1 MLSEL
6 SSGVQFSRSSNENQL
21 ADSQSRVFRVM
32 LNAPGEIFDIQ
43 QYCGVFIGDPHNY
56 NTNIFCNSF
65 DARFDGDSR
74 MVILCTFQYQT
85 TAGGGQGQGQGGD
98 PKSVQPDVRPA
109 NWTTSTSL
117 IEQPLYYWRKRS
129 APLAWDDDTPAQNSA
144 GDIYDGVTKLT
155 PITNITITQFEPTDP
170 TRNNQYGGYI
180 NESQETLGSL
190 VMAPHTL
197 MFRGVSSTPVV
208 ESWGGLT
215 YRGWTST
222 YDFAYKPNKT
232 KVFAGV
238 LELVIELGW
247 DIAVPQTGLNVI
259 TFAPPGGADQDPFG
273 QPLKMDDETRH
284 VEDPLALPDG
294 LPAAEKARAM
304 IRIPIGQKFSQNPS
318 ASPIALNDDGTPRN
332 HKTAAPKVLVYG
344 YAVQPEGNLK
354 TLLNLR
360 TFP

>member
-6 SSGVQFSRSSNENQL
+6 AAGTQFSRSSNDNQL
-21 ADSQSRVFRVM
+21 ADSQNRVFRVV
-32 LNAPGEIFDIQ
+32 LSAPGEVVDVQ
-43 QYCGVFIGDPHNY
+43 QYCGVFIGNQHPY
-56 NTNIFCNSF
+56 NTNLYCVSF

-85 TAGGGQGQGQGGD
+85 TASQSNSQNQQD
-98 PKSVQPDVRPA
+98 PKSSPPNLRPA

-129 APLAWDDDTPAQNSA
+129 APLGWDDDTPAQNTA

-155 PITNITITQFEPTDP
+155 PITNITVTQFEAIDP
-170 TRNNQYGGYI
+170 TRHNEYGGYI
-180 NESQETLGSL
+180 NESQENLGSL

-197 MFRGVSSTPVV
+197 MFRGVSSTPVT
-208 ESWGGLT
+208 EDWGGIP
-215 YRGWTST
+215 RQGWTST

-247 DIAVPQTGLNVI
+247 DIAVPQTGLNVLC
-259 TFAPPGGADQDPFG
+259 FAPPGNADQDPFG
-273 QPLKMDDETRH
+273 QPLEMDDDTRE
-284 VEDPLALPDG
+284 VIMPPALSEG
-294 LPAAEKARAM
+294 LNAGEKARAM
-304 IRIPIGQKFSQNPS
+304 IRIPIGKKFSQNPS
-318 ASPIALNDDGTPRN
+318 ASPIPLNDDGTPRKN
-332 HKTAAPKVLVYG
+332 TAGPKVLVYG

-354 TLLNLR
+354 TLLGLR

>member
-85 TAGGGQGQGQGGD
+85 TAGGGRGQGQGED